1 MRCEGPPT
9 CRTER
14 SGRVKGTM
22 GRGFGVKKGWRE
34 GKLERRRST
43 PVQPES
49 AMRGGAD
56 EREAR
61 AEADVVVSACDT
73 ESDGDWTV
81 GRGRSRQS
89 EVRQK
94 GLTKSEG
101 CEGSGGKASL
111 ERGWKGLGW
120 AKRES

>member
-1 MRCEGPPT
+1 VT
-9 CRTER
+9 
-14 SGRVKGTM
+14 
-22 GRGFGVKKGWRE
+22 RG
-34 GKLERRRST
+34 SD
-43 PVQPES
+43 Q
-49 AMRGGAD
+49 
-56 EREAR
+56 
-61 AEADVVVSACDT
+61 DT
-73 ESDGDWTV
+73 ESDGDRTV

-120 AKRES
+120 AKRDS

>member
-1 MRCEGPPT
+1 MELWPVREDGAERATEGF
-9 CRTER
+9 EGIK
-14 SGRVKGTM
+14 SGCK
-22 GRGFGVKKGWRE
+22 E
-34 GKLERRRST
+34 
-43 PVQPES
+43 
-49 AMRGGAD
+49 GGAD

-101 CEGSGGKASL
+101 CEGSGGESFVGEKLEGIRVGKA
-111 ERGWKGLGW
+111 
-120 AKRES
+120 